1 MTPRR
6 LIWALA
12 LLLLLG
18 ALAGA
23 ALADLGGVE
32 LRRGAFVG
40 SGGTSQGGGIT
51 LRGSAGQAV
60 VGASQGGALVVR
72 SGFWPGLYQAGL
84 VRDEKLYLPLTIRR

>member
-1 MTPRR
+1 MTQRR

-18 ALAGA
+18 AVSSA
-23 ALADLGGVE
+23 ALADVGGVE

-40 SGGTSQGGGIT
+40 SGGVSQGGGIA

-60 VGASQGGALVVR
+60 VGSSRGGALVVR

-84 VRDEKLYLPLTIRR
+84 VRDEKLYLPLTLRN